1 MATDRT
7 ENAQGWLA
15 GAATVIS
22 GLLLLIGTLAP
33 LDAQALPLFA
43 RQTGQNCLAC
53 HAGGQFPALTPY
65 GRKFKL
71 TGYTIGERSNLPL
84 SVMLQAGVARVAN
97 TTNGTANDP
106 NGGGGNGSSPQDSFP
121 RNGLPTVTQAS
132 LFAGG
137 RITDNIGLFGQWTL
151 DPYDHQNDSGRWISH
166 ASTDQFDLRYADRFI
181 NGQRDLIFGFSL
193 NNNIGTTDVWNT
205 FNNPFQ
211 MVPSPIGPASL
222 QSNIFTGPQFTPMLN
237 GGAQAAGLNAYAYWN
252 DTVYAEV
259 GLYRSANKI
268 FSFMSQGVA
277 SADTTF
283 LKGAN
288 PYWRL
293 ALNHD
298 WGPHSAMIGLHGLDA
313 RVLSDSTDSNSPV
326 IHNRDIGIDG
336 QYQYNLDPHTVTAQF
351 SYTHERQSYDNAI
364 WNADNPVYTGGAANS
379 ANSLDYLKLN
389 GTYIYQ
395 AKYGASLSYVSTRGS
410 SDAILYGA
418 SPITG
423 SANNSPNTKVL
434 IPEVFWTPVQY
445 MRIGLQYYK
454 YNQFMGGNQGYDGVS
469 SRSASDNNL
478 LFLYFWGA
486 Y

>member
-1 MATDRT
+1 
-7 ENAQGWLA
+7 L
-15 GAATVIS
+15 V
-22 GLLLLIGTLAP
+22 P

-53 HAGGQFPALTPY
+53 HAGGQFPVLTPY

-71 TGYTIGERSNLPL
+71 TGYTIGSRSDVPL
-84 SVMLQAGVARVAN
+84 SVMLQAGVARVSN
-97 TTNGTANDP
+97 TTNGTLNDP
-106 NGGGGNGSSPQDSFP
+106 NGGGGNGLSPNDTFP

-151 DPYDHQNDSGRWISH
+151 DPYAYQNGAGKWSSH
-166 ASTDQFDLRYADRFI
+166 SATDQFDLRYADRLI
-181 NGQRDLIFGFSL
+181 DGKRDLIFGFSL
-193 NNNIGTTDVWNT
+193 NNNVGNTDVWNT

-211 MVPSPIGPASL
+211 SVPTPIGPSSL
-222 QSNIFTGPQFTPMLN
+222 QGNIFTGPPITPMINSGL
-237 GGAQAAGLNAYAYWN
+237 QAAGVNAYAYWN

-259 GLYRSANKI
+259 GLYRNANKI
-268 FSFMSQGVA
+268 FSFMSQGTDNNGTSVL
-277 SADTTF
+277 S
-283 LKGAN
+283 GGN

-298 WGPHSAMIGLHGLDA
+298 WGPHSAMVGLHGMDG
-313 RVLSDSTDSNSPV
+313 RMLSTPGDIGSPI
-326 IHNRDIGIDG
+326 IHNQDVGIDG

-351 SYTHERQSYDNAI
+351 SYTHERQSYD
-364 WNADNPVYTGGAANS
+364 GALLGVTATNS
-379 ANSLDYLKLN
+379 SNTLDYLKLN

-395 AKYGASLSYVSTRGS
+395 AKYGASLSYVTTKGSADSTLYTAN
-410 SDAILYGA
+410 AI
-418 SPITG
+418 SG
-423 SANNSPNTKVL
+423 SANNSPNTKVW

-454 YNQFMGGNQGYDGVS
+454 YTQFMGGNQGYDGVS
-469 SRSASDNNL
+469 SRSAGDNNL

>member
-1 MATDRT
+1 ML
-7 ENAQGWLA
+7 WLINKLGRLLSSRGV
-15 GAATVIS
+15 GAAV
-22 GLLLLIGTLAP
+22 GTALC
-33 LDAQALPLFA
+33 LVLFVSQDAQALPLFA

-53 HAGGQFPALTPY
+53 HAGGQFPALTAY

-71 TGYTIGERSNLPL
+71 TGYTIGSRSDVPL

-97 TTNGTANDP
+97 TTSGTLNDP
-106 NGGGGNGSSPQDSFP
+106 NGSGGNGLSPGDSFP

-137 RITDNIGLFGQWTL
+137 RITDNIGLFGQWTI
-151 DPYDHQNDSGRWISH
+151 DPYAYQNGSGKWSSH
-166 ASTDQFDLRYADRFI
+166 SATDQFDLRYADRLI
-181 NGQRDLIFGFSL
+181 DGKRDLIYGFSL

-211 MVPSPIGPASL
+211 TVPTPIGPSSL
-222 QSNIFTGPQFTPMLN
+222 QANIFTGPQITPMIN
-237 GGAQAAGLNAYAYWN
+237 GGSQVAGLNAYVDWN

-259 GLYRSANKI
+259 GLYQNANKI
-268 FSFMSQGVA
+268 FSFMSQGVN
-277 SADTTF
+277 SADTTV
-283 LKGAN
+283 LKGGN

-313 RVLSDSTDSNSPV
+313 RTLSTAGDTGSPI
-326 IHNRDIGIDG
+326 IHNRDVGIDG
-336 QYQYNLDPHTVTAQF
+336 QYQYNLDPHTVMAQF
-351 SYTHERQSYDNAI
+351 SYTHERQSYDSALLGIGGTANNASNNI
-364 WNADNPVYTGGAANS
+364 N
-379 ANSLDYLKLN
+379 YLKLN

-395 AKYGASLSYVSTRGS
+395 AKYGASLSYVSTSGS
-410 SDAILYGA
+410 QDSVLYGA
-418 SPITG
+418 NAITG
-423 SANNSPNTKVL
+423 SANGSPNTKVW

-445 MRIGLQYYK
+445 MRVGLQYYK
-454 YNQFMGGNQGYDGVS
+454 YNQFMGGNQNYDGVS